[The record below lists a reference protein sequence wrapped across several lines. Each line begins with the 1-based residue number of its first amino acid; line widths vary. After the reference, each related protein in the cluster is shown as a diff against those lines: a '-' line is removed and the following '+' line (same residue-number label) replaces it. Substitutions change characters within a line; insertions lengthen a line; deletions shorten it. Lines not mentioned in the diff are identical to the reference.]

1 MFIDDGAKYA
11 IPDYMKG
18 NGDADINVSKWQTS
32 EDGVSKSR
40 VIEYTHPVNAPMAPP
55 MARAKKE
62 QTYRKFGEHGLALET
77 KTFVSDVPMTDC
89 FYIADILRV
98 NANGSKVTISMQF
111 DIRFV
116 KTTMFKLIIART
128 TKKEFESFM
137 HDLAAFMSKSLG
149 EQAVIIPQAEK
160 VSEPTAPIPPGNPLM
175 TNIVVYLLIAV
186 LILQT
191 WIIFDMRTMQGE
203 MRRINTDLYGI
214 QGAECIANQSGDD
227 LMRRM
232 NTDLHGIQAKECIAN
247 DPEG

>member
-1 MFIDDGAKYA
+1 
-11 IPDYMKG
+11 MKG

-32 EDGVSKSR
+32 EDGAAKSR

-62 QTYRKFGEHGLALET
+62 QTYRKFGDHGLALET

-89 FYIADILRV
+89 FYVADILRV
-98 NANGSKVTISMQF
+98 EASGSKVTISMQF

-116 KTTMFKLIIART
+116 KTTMFKSIIART

-137 HDLAAFMSKSLG
+137 HKLAAFMSKSLG
-149 EQAVIIPQAEK
+149 EQQAVIIPEAEK
-160 VSEPTAPIPPGNPLM
+160 VSEPTAPIPSGNPWM

-191 WIIFDMRTMQGE
+191 WIIFDMRTIQGE
-203 MRRINTDLYGI
+203 MRRMNTDLYGI
-214 QGAECIANQSGDD
+214 QATKECIANQSGDV
-227 LMRRM
+227 
-232 NTDLHGIQAKECIAN
+232 II
-247 DPEG
+247 